1 MARFSATFENLTPA
15 AVADNTN
22 YTDAGYGALQGVSGK
37 NMEVQELSISGLA
50 TTTTIDRLIFA
61 FDGVAGA
68 TALSGG
74 GISAMSQASVT
85 NPTVFHT
92 STTKP
97 KRGLAA
103 SAYLL
108 LPQMNTFG
116 GIYRWAVNPGD
127 GVMLYSNVANT
138 GEVSLSSISGVGPIS
153 FHILGAF

>member
-1 MARFSATFENLTPA
+1 MARFSATFENLTPV

-37 NMEVQELSISGLA
+37 TMEVQELSISGLS
-50 TTTTIDRLIFA
+50 TTTTVTRLIFA
-61 FDGVAGA
+61 FDGTAGA
-68 TALSGG
+68 SSLSGG
-74 GISAMSQASVT
+74 GIAAMSQASVT

-108 LPQMNTFG
+108 LPSMNTFG

-127 GVMLYSNVANT
+127 GVMLYSNVAST
-138 GEVSLSSISGVGPIS
+138 GEVSVSSVNGVGVIS
-153 FHILGAF
+153 FHILGSF